1 MSPFTGGN
9 SDLIIQL
16 ASLVDMCGIFFLHSH
31 RTAAA
36 SDIARQCKKLLHMD
50 HFDLFI
56 PGSLCCFFQIQFKTH
71 GNTENMDTGAVA
83 PGDQRFEYLFFRQ
96 AYCCS
101 SMGTAQIILIVSI
114 ECFPAGYFCLLDQTN
129 SVCFCC
135 HKITLPIIR
144 HPVNK
149 RKVNV
154 SEKKGNAN
162 KKSRRH
168 NMNDQTNPDMRK
180 QEREQVVEL
189 GSDITKSSKGNI
201 YTLTIIGQVE
211 GHQVAPETV
220 KTTKYEHVLPLLA
233 GIEESDEIDGLLLLL
248 NTVGGDIEAG
258 LAIAE
263 MIAGMKKPTVSLV
276 LGGGHSIGIPLA
288 VCTKKSFITPTASMT
303 VHPVRMTGLVV
314 GAPQTFRYF
323 QRIQE
328 QIADFVTSNSRI
340 SRADFEHYM
349 MATGEM
355 ATDVGT
361 ILYGKEA
368 VSSGLIDKLGG
379 LNDALAALHKM
390 IDRNASNKQGNGE
403 KSVRKS

>member
-1 MSPFTGGN
+1 
-9 SDLIIQL
+9 
-16 ASLVDMCGIFFLHSH
+16 
-31 RTAAA
+31 
-36 SDIARQCKKLLHMD
+36 
-50 HFDLFI
+50 
-56 PGSLCCFFQIQFKTH
+56 
-71 GNTENMDTGAVA
+71 
-83 PGDQRFEYLFFRQ
+83 
-96 AYCCS
+96 
-101 SMGTAQIILIVSI
+101 
-114 ECFPAGYFCLLDQTN
+114 
-129 SVCFCC
+129 
-135 HKITLPIIR
+135 
-144 HPVNK
+144 
-149 RKVNV
+149 
-154 SEKKGNAN
+154 
-162 KKSRRH
+162 
-168 NMNDQTNPDMRK
+168 MNDKKEADMQQ
-180 QEREQVVEL
+180 QEREQIVEL
-189 GSDITKSSKGNI
+189 GSDITRSSKGNI

-211 GHQVAPETV
+211 GHQVLPETA

-288 VCTKKSFITPTASMT
+288 VCTKKSFITPTASTT

-328 QIADFVTSNSRI
+328 QIADFVTANSGI
-340 SRADFEHYM
+340 SKKQFESYM

-368 VSSGLIDKLGG
+368 VSSGLIDRLGG
-379 LNDALAALHKM
+379 LSDALSSLHKM
-390 IDRNASNKQGNGE
+390 IE
-403 KSVRKS
+403 KRRKPQ

>member
-1 MSPFTGGN
+1 MKEN
-9 SDLIIQL
+9 SD
-16 ASLVDMCGIFFLHSH
+16 
-31 RTAAA
+31 
-36 SDIARQCKKLLHMD
+36 
-50 HFDLFI
+50 
-56 PGSLCCFFQIQFKTH
+56 
-71 GNTENMDTGAVA
+71 
-83 PGDQRFEYLFFRQ
+83 
-96 AYCCS
+96 
-101 SMGTAQIILIVSI
+101 AQIK
-114 ECFPAGYFCLLDQTN
+114 E
-129 SVCFCC
+129 
-135 HKITLPIIR
+135 
-144 HPVNK
+144 
-149 RKVNV
+149 
-154 SEKKGNAN
+154 
-162 KKSRRH
+162 
-168 NMNDQTNPDMRK
+168 
-180 QEREQVVEL
+180 QEREQVIEL

-211 GHQVAPETV
+211 GHQVLPDTA

-233 GIEESDEIDGLLLLL
+233 GIEESEDIDGLLLLL

-328 QIADFVTSNSRI
+328 QIADFVTANSGI
-340 SRADFEHYM
+340 SKEQFERYM

-368 VSSGLIDKLGG
+368 VASGLIDKLGG
-379 LNDALAALHKM
+379 LSDALTALHKM
-390 IDRNASNKQGNGE
+390 IDKNKTKCKTQ
-403 KSVRKS
+403 

>member
-1 MSPFTGGN
+1 MAN
-9 SDLIIQL
+9 
-16 ASLVDMCGIFFLHSH
+16 
-31 RTAAA
+31 
-36 SDIARQCKKLLHMD
+36 
-50 HFDLFI
+50 
-56 PGSLCCFFQIQFKTH
+56 
-71 GNTENMDTGAVA
+71 NNDTQKSK
-83 PGDQRFEYLFFRQ
+83 DE
-96 AYCCS
+96 
-101 SMGTAQIILIVSI
+101 
-114 ECFPAGYFCLLDQTN
+114 LDQL
-129 SVCFCC
+129 
-135 HKITLPIIR
+135 I
-144 HPVNK
+144 
-149 RKVNV
+149 
-154 SEKKGNAN
+154 
-162 KKSRRH
+162 
-168 NMNDQTNPDMRK
+168 D
-180 QEREQVVEL
+180 L
-189 GSDITKSSKGNI
+189 GSDTTKCNHGNI

-211 GHQVAPETV
+211 GHQVLPETV

-288 VCTKKSFITPTASMT
+288 VCTKRSFITPTASMT

-328 QIADFVTSNSRI
+328 QIADFVTANSGI
-340 SRADFEHYM
+340 SRKKFEGYM

-368 VSSGLIDKLGG
+368 VDSGLIDQLGG
-379 LNDALAALHKM
+379 LNDAFACLHKM
-390 IDRNASNKQGNGE
+390 INEYKNANKESPQENM
-403 KSVRKS
+403 K